1 MEPENKLQLFKTLND
16 IKDKLF
22 SDVEVAEIELHIMN
36 GTYTASDQ
44 INSHPVK

>member
-1 MEPENKLQLFKTLND
+1 MEPEHKLQLFKTLND

-36 GTYTASDQ
+36 GDYTTHEQ
-44 INSHPVK
+44 VESHPVK